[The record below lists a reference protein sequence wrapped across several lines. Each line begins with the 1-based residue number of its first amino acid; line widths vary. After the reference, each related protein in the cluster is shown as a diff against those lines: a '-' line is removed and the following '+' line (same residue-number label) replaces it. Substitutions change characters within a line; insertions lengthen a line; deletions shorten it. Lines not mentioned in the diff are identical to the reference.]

1 METEVAN
8 VALAGA
14 VDMSPWAL
22 FMQADIV
29 VKAVMVGLLLASIWS
44 WAIIIERARRL
55 KVISKQTEV
64 FENKFW
70 KANSFED
77 IREAPGKTEHPATK
91 VFAAAMSEWRR
102 STAGGKYDRVGLRT
116 RLGGVMGVAIAREI
130 DALSDR
136 LNILAT
142 IGSVSPFV
150 GLFGTVWGIMRSF
163 TSIAATQNTSLAV
176 VAPGIAEALFATAMG
191 LFAAIPA
198 VIGYNR
204 LLYGIGR
211 IEGRLHNFAEE
222 FQGELS
228 RELETMAPK
237 A

>member
-1 METEVAN
+1 METEVAS
-8 VALAGA
+8 VALAGGA
-14 VDMSPWAL
+14 GKSPWGL
-22 FMQADIV
+22 VMQGGIV
-29 VKAVMVGLLLASIWS
+29 VKAVMIGLLFASIWS

-55 KVISKQTEV
+55 KVIGKQTEA
-64 FENKFW
+64 FENRFW

-77 IREAPGKTEHPATK
+77 IREAPGKSEHPATK

-130 DALSDR
+130 DTLSDR

-163 TSIAATQNTSLAV
+163 TSIAATQNTTLAV

>member
-8 VALAGA
+8 IALAGA
-14 VDMSPWAL
+14 ADMSPWAL

-29 VKAVMVGLLLASIWS
+29 VKSVMIGLLFASIWS

-55 KVISKQTEV
+55 KVIGKQTEA
-64 FENKFW
+64 FENRFW

-77 IREAPGKTEHPATK
+77 IREAPGKAEHPATK

-116 RLGGVMGVAIAREI
+116 RLTGVMGVAIAREV

-150 GLFGTVWGIMRSF
+150 GLFGTVWGIMRAF

-204 LLYGIGR
+204 LLFGIGR

-228 RELETMAPK
+228 RELETMSPK
-237 A
+237 V